1 MHIGRIYVY
10 GKKRSTF
17 LLLPIDPLNSGR
29 IEAFLLH
36 SRSHYH
42 RWFEGDWQMVSRDGR
57 SGSHHVVVASAYEK
71 TLGTKKNIAD
81 QSLQSEGVVVVV
93 AAEHQHLDVHGW

>member
-1 MHIGRIYVY
+1 MYMEKEEVLFY
-10 GKKRSTF
+10 YFPLT
-17 LLLPIDPLNSGR
+17 PLNSGR